1 MYIHYSYILI
11 DIFNRLILV
20 IKKED
25 FKEEIVNVTFSHG
38 KEDFKELVELATGF
52 NLWNANMA
60 KFKSSI
66 S

>member
-1 MYIHYSYILI
+1 M
-11 DIFNRLILV
+11 
-20 IKKED
+20 KKED
-25 FKEEIVNVTFSHG
+25 YKKEIVNVTFSDG